1 MSTAKTKGEKV
12 VMSNSLKENI
22 NKNLG
27 LILIVFMCI
36 IIILFINLQIKVN
49 DWSRQAEKYIENVNL
64 KNEEI
69 INEVKNLSRQTEKYI
84 EDFNLKNVEI
94 INKVNSLSLQT
105 EKYVEIINLNNEKT
119 ISRIENLSNE
129 IKLYSQVKIGRDQ
142 FTEIYMQ
149 LQELTGM
156 ISNEVK
162 REYYITKAV
171 KEISKNN
178 STLDSKSIYEISKT
192 IYEESMRYNFNPLLI
207 TAIIK
212 TESNYDP
219 KAISDSYAYGLCQVR
234 RFIAPELAENIGI
247 KWEGA
252 EKTLFDPIKNIKIG
266 VYYLS
271 MLNRNFNDLKTAI
284 IAYNQGPYAVQE
296 RLTNN
301 QELPDNYVNK
311 VLGYYANLRGFSLEE
326 VQNEIKATD

>member
-1 MSTAKTKGEKV
+1 MSTAKIKGEKV
-12 VMSNSLKENI
+12 DMSNSLRENI

-27 LILIVFMCI
+27 LIFIIFMCI

-49 DWSRQAEKYIENVNL
+49 NLSLQKEKYIENVNL

-69 INEVKNLSRQTEKYI
+69 INKVENLSRQTEKYI
-84 EDFNLKNVEI
+84 ESTNLQNEKI
-94 INKVNSLSLQT
+94 INKV
-105 EKYVEIINLNNEKT
+105 
-119 ISRIENLSNE
+119 ENLSNE
-129 IKLYSQVKIGRDQ
+129 MEMYSQVKIGRDQ

-162 REYYITKAV
+162 REFYITKAV
-171 KEISKNN
+171 KDISKNN

-192 IYEESMRYNFNPLLI
+192 IYEESIKYNFNPLLI

-212 TESNYDP
+212 TESNFDT
-219 KAISDSYAYGLCQVR
+219 KAVSDSYAYGLCQVR

-247 KWEGA
+247 EWDGA

-284 IAYNQGPYAVQE
+284 IAYNQGPYNVQE
-296 RLTNN
+296 QLTDN

-311 VLGYYANLRGFSLEE
+311 VLDYYANLRGFSLEE
-326 VQNEIKATD
+326 VENDIKATD

>member
-1 MSTAKTKGEKV
+1 MSTAKNKGEKV
-12 VMSNSLKENI
+12 VMPNSLRENI

-27 LILIVFMCI
+27 LIFIVFMCI

-49 DWSRQAEKYIENVNL
+49 NLSLQAEKYIKNANL
-64 KNEEI
+64 RNEEI
-69 INEVKNLSRQTEKYI
+69 INKVENLNRQTEKYI
-84 EDFNLKNVEI
+84 E
-94 INKVNSLSLQT
+94 S
-105 EKYVEIINLNNEKT
+105 INLQNEK
-119 ISRIENLSNE
+119 IVSRVEDLSIE
-129 IKLYSQVKIGRDQ
+129 IKKYSQVKISRDQ

-171 KEISKNN
+171 KDISNNN

-192 IYEESMRYNFNPLLI
+192 IYEEAVKYNFNPLLI

-212 TESNYDP
+212 TESNFDP
-219 KAISDSYAYGLCQVR
+219 KAVSDSYAYGLCQVR

-247 KWEGA
+247 KWDGA

-271 MLNRNFNDLKTAI
+271 MLNRNFNDLKLAI
-284 IAYNQGPYAVQE
+284 IAYNQGPYNVQE

>member
-1 MSTAKTKGEKV
+1 MSSIKTKGEKV
-12 VMSNSLKENI
+12 DMSNSLRENI

-27 LILIVFMCI
+27 LIFIIFMCI
-36 IIILFINLQIKVN
+36 IIIFFITLQIN
-49 DWSRQAEKYIENVNL
+49 MN
-64 KNEEI
+64 
-69 INEVKNLSRQTEKYI
+69 NLS
-84 EDFNLKNVEI
+84 V
-94 INKVNSLSLQT
+94 QT
-105 EKYVEIINLNNEKT
+105 EKYVENINLNNEK
-119 ISRIENLSNE
+119 IVGINEEIVSRVEDLSNE
-129 IKLYSQVKIGRDQ
+129 VKMYSQVKIGRDQ

-171 KEISKNN
+171 KDISENN
-178 STLDSKSIYEISKT
+178 ATLDSKSIYEISKT
-192 IYEESMRYNFNPLLI
+192 IYEEAVKYNFNPLLI

-212 TESNYDP
+212 TESDFDP
-219 KAISDSYAYGLCQVR
+219 KAVSDSYAYGLCQVR

-247 KWEGA
+247 EWDGA
-252 EKTLFDPIKNIKIG
+252 EKTLLDPIKNIQIG
-266 VYYLS
+266 IYYLS
-271 MLNRNFNDLKTAI
+271 ILNRDFNDLKTAV

-311 VLGYYANLRGFSLEE
+311 VLDYYADLRGFSLEE
-326 VQNEIKATD
+326 VENEIKTTE

>member
-1 MSTAKTKGEKV
+1 MSSVKTKGEKADIP
-12 VMSNSLKENI
+12 NSLRENI

-27 LILIVFMCI
+27 LIFIFFACI
-36 IIILFINLQIKVN
+36 LIILFVTLQIKVN
-49 DWSRQAEKYIENVNL
+49 NLSIQTEKYIENVNL

-69 INEVKNLSRQTEKYI
+69 INKVENLSKETDKYI
-84 EDFNLKNVEI
+84 E
-94 INKVNSLSLQT
+94 S
-105 EKYVEIINLNNEKT
+105 INLQNEK
-119 ISRIENLSNE
+119 IVSRIEDLSIE
-129 IKLYSQVKIGRDQ
+129 IKKYSQVKISREQ

-192 IYEESMRYNFNPLLI
+192 IYEEAVKYDFNPLLI

-212 TESNYDP
+212 IESNYDP
-219 KAISDSYAYGLCQVR
+219 KAVSDSFAYGLCQVR

-252 EKTLFDPIKNIKIG
+252 EKTLFDPNKNIKIG
-266 VYYLS
+266 VFYLS

-311 VLGYYANLRGFSLEE
+311 VLNYYASLKGFSLEE
-326 VQNEIKATD
+326 VQNEIKTTD

>member
-1 MSTAKTKGEKV
+1 MSNKKSKGEKNDMV
-12 VMSNSLKENI
+12 DSFREKI

-27 LILIVFMCI
+27 LVVLIFMSL
-36 IIILFINLQIKVN
+36 IIILFITLQI
-49 DWSRQAEKYIENVNL
+49 S
-64 KNEEI
+64 
-69 INEVKNLSRQTEKYI
+69 INNLST
-84 EDFNLKNVEI
+84 
-94 INKVNSLSLQT
+94 QT
-105 EKYVEIINLNNEKT
+105 EKYVENINLKNEK
-119 ISRIENLSNE
+119 IVSINEKIVSRVEDLSDE
-129 IKLYSQVKIGRDQ
+129 VKKYSQVKIGRDQ

-171 KEISKNN
+171 KDISKNN

-192 IYEESMRYNFNPLLI
+192 IYEESIRYNFNPLLI

-212 TESNYDP
+212 TESNYEP
-219 KAISDSYAYGLCQVR
+219 TAVSDSYAYGLCQVR

-247 KWEGA
+247 KWDGA

-271 MLNRNFNDLKTAI
+271 ILNRDFNDLKTAV

-301 QELPDNYVNK
+301 QELPDNYLNK
-311 VLGYYANLRGFSLEE
+311 VLDYYANLRGFSLEE

>member
-1 MSTAKTKGEKV
+1 MSTAKIKGEKV
-12 VMSNSLKENI
+12 DMLNSLRENI

-27 LILIVFMCI
+27 LIFIIFMCI

-49 DWSRQAEKYIENVNL
+49 NLSLQEEKYIENVNL

-69 INEVKNLSRQTEKYI
+69 INRVENLSRQTEKYI
-84 EDFNLKNVEI
+84 E
-94 INKVNSLSLQT
+94 S
-105 EKYVEIINLNNEKT
+105 INLQNEKI
-119 ISRIENLSNE
+119 ISKVENLSNE
-129 IKLYSQVKIGRDQ
+129 VKLYNRVKIDRDQ

-162 REYYITKAV
+162 REFYITKAV
-171 KEISKNN
+171 KDISKNN
-178 STLDSKSIYEISKT
+178 STIDSKSIYEISKT
-192 IYEESMRYNFNPLLI
+192 IYEESIKYNFNPLLI

-212 TESNYDP
+212 IESNFDP
-219 KAISDSYAYGLCQVR
+219 KAVSDSYAYGLCQVR
-234 RFIAPELAENIGI
+234 RFIAPELAKNIGI
-247 KWEGA
+247 KWDGA
-252 EKTLFDPIKNIKIG
+252 EKTLFDPVKNIKIG

-271 MLNRNFNDLKTAI
+271 VLNRDFSDLKTAI
-284 IAYNQGPYAVQE
+284 IAYNQGPYNVQA

-301 QELPDNYVNK
+301 QELPNNYLDK
-311 VLGYYANLRGFSLEE
+311 VLNYYANLRGFSLEE

>member
-1 MSTAKTKGEKV
+1 MSSIKTKGEKV
-12 VMSNSLKENI
+12 DMSNSLRENI

-27 LILIVFMCI
+27 LIFIFFMCI
-36 IIILFINLQIKVN
+36 IIVFFITLQINMNK
-49 DWSRQAEKYIENVNL
+49 
-64 KNEEI
+64 
-69 INEVKNLSRQTEKYI
+69 LSA
-84 EDFNLKNVEI
+84 
-94 INKVNSLSLQT
+94 QT
-105 EKYVEIINLNNEKT
+105 EKYVENINLNNEK
-119 ISRIENLSNE
+119 IVSRVEDLSKE
-129 IKLYSQVKIGRDQ
+129 VKEYSQVKIDRDQ

-162 REYYITKAV
+162 REFYITKAV
-171 KEISKNN
+171 KDISKNN
-178 STLDSKSIYEISKT
+178 STLDSKSIYEIAKT
-192 IYEESMRYNFNPLLI
+192 IYEEAIKYNFNPLLI
-207 TAIIK
+207 TAIMK

-219 KAISDSYAYGLCQVR
+219 KAVSDSYAYGLCQVR
-234 RFIAPELAENIGI
+234 RFIAPELAKNIGI
-247 KWEGA
+247 KWDGA
-252 EKTLFDPIKNIKIG
+252 EKTLFDPIKNIQIG

-284 IAYNQGPYAVQE
+284 IAYNQGPYNVQE
-296 RLTNN
+296 QLTNN

>member
-1 MSTAKTKGEKV
+1 MPDEKNKGGKNVMVDSFREK
-12 VMSNSLKENI
+12 I

-27 LILIVFMCI
+27 LVVLIFMSLM
-36 IIILFINLQIKVN
+36 IILFVTLQI
-49 DWSRQAEKYIENVNL
+49 S
-64 KNEEI
+64 
-69 INEVKNLSRQTEKYI
+69 INNLSTQTEKYI
-84 EDFNLKNVEI
+84 ENINLKNEKIVTRLED
-94 INKVNSLSLQT
+94 LSD
-105 EKYVEIINLNNEKT
+105 
-119 ISRIENLSNE
+119 E
-129 IKLYSQVKIGRDQ
+129 IKKYSQVKIGRDQ

-162 REYYITKAV
+162 REYYIAKAAND
-171 KEISKNN
+171 ISKHN

-192 IYEESMRYNFNPLLI
+192 IYEESIKYNFNPLLV

-212 TESNYDP
+212 TESNYEP
-219 KAISDSYAYGLCQVR
+219 TAVSDSYAYGLFQVR
-234 RFIAPELAENIGI
+234 RFIAPELAGNIGI
-247 KWEGA
+247 KWDGA

-271 MLNRNFNDLKTAI
+271 MLNRDFNDLKTAV

-311 VLGYYANLRGFSLEE
+311 VLDYYANLRGFSLEE
-326 VQNEIKATD
+326 AQNEIKATE

>member
-1 MSTAKTKGEKV
+1 MSTAKIKGEKV
-12 VMSNSLKENI
+12 DMSNSLRENI

-27 LILIVFMCI
+27 LIFIIFMCI
-36 IIILFINLQIKVN
+36 ILILFINLQIKVN
-49 DWSRQAEKYIENVNL
+49 NLSIQAEKYIENVNL

-69 INEVKNLSRQTEKYI
+69 IN
-84 EDFNLKNVEI
+84 
-94 INKVNSLSLQT
+94 KV
-105 EKYVEIINLNNEKT
+105 
-119 ISRIENLSNE
+119 ENLSNE
-129 IKLYSQVKIGRDQ
+129 MKLYSQVKIGRDQ

-171 KEISKNN
+171 KEISQNN

-192 IYEESMRYNFNPLLI
+192 IYEESIRYNFNPLLI

-212 TESNYDP
+212 IESNYDP
-219 KAISDSYAYGLCQVR
+219 KAVSDSYAYGLCQVR

-247 KWEGA
+247 KWDGA
-252 EKTLFDPIKNIKIG
+252 EKTLFDPIKNIQIG

-271 MLNRNFNDLKTAI
+271 ILNRDFNDLKTAV

-301 QELPDNYVNK
+301 QELPDDYVNK
-311 VLGYYANLRGFSLEE
+311 VLDYYANLRGFSLEE

>member
-1 MSTAKTKGEKV
+1 MPNEKKKGEKNNMV
-12 VMSNSLKENI
+12 DSSRDKI

-27 LILIVFMCI
+27 IVVLIFMFLLLIF
-36 IIILFINLQIKVN
+36 FITLQI
-49 DWSRQAEKYIENVNL
+49 S
-64 KNEEI
+64 
-69 INEVKNLSRQTEKYI
+69 INN
-84 EDFNLKNVEI
+84 
-94 INKVNSLSLQT
+94 LSLQT
-105 EKYVEIINLNNEKT
+105 EKYAENINLNNEK
-119 ISRIENLSNE
+119 IVSIEEDLSNE
-129 IKLYSQVKIGRDQ
+129 IKKYNQVKIGRDQ

-171 KEISKNN
+171 NDISKNN

-192 IYEESMRYNFNPLLI
+192 IYEESVKYNFNPLLI

-212 TESNYDP
+212 TESNYEP
-219 KAISDSYAYGLCQVR
+219 TAVSDSYAYGLCQVR

-247 KWEGA
+247 EWDGA
-252 EKTLFDPIKNIKIG
+252 EKTLFDPIKNIQIG

-271 MLNRNFNDLKTAI
+271 MLNRDFNDLETAV

-296 RLTNN
+296 QLTNN
-301 QELPDNYVNK
+301 QELSNTYVNK
-311 VLGYYANLRGFSLEE
+311 VLDYYANLRGFSLEE
-326 VQNEIKATD
+326 IQNEIKATE

>member
-1 MSTAKTKGEKV
+1 
-12 VMSNSLKENI
+12 
-22 NKNLG
+22 
-27 LILIVFMCI
+27 
-36 IIILFINLQIKVN
+36 
-49 DWSRQAEKYIENVNL
+49 
-64 KNEEI
+64 
-69 INEVKNLSRQTEKYI
+69 
-84 EDFNLKNVEI
+84 
-94 INKVNSLSLQT
+94 
-105 EKYVEIINLNNEKT
+105 
-119 ISRIENLSNE
+119 
-129 IKLYSQVKIGRDQ
+129 
-142 FTEIYMQ
+142 
-149 LQELTGM
+149 M

-171 KEISKNN
+171 KDISKNN

-192 IYEESMRYNFNPLLI
+192 IYEESVKYNFNPLLI
-207 TAIIK
+207 TSIIK
-212 TESNYDP
+212 TESNFDP
-219 KAISDSYAYGLCQVR
+219 KAVSDSYAYGLCQVR

-271 MLNRNFNDLKTAI
+271 MLNRNFNDLKTAV

-296 RLTNN
+296 QLTNN

-311 VLGYYANLRGFSLEE
+311 VLDYYANLRGFSLEE

>member
-1 MSTAKTKGEKV
+1 MSTVKNKGEEV
-12 VMSNSLKENI
+12 NMTNLLRENI

-27 LILIVFMCI
+27 LIFIVFMCTL
-36 IIILFINLQIKVN
+36 IILSVTLQVKVN
-49 DWSRQAEKYIENVNL
+49 KLNIRTENIIENVNL
-64 KNEEI
+64 NNEKIVTMNEKI
-69 INEVKNLSRQTEKYI
+69 VSIVDDLSNEVKK
-84 EDFNLKNVEI
+84 
-94 INKVNSLSLQT
+94 
-105 EKYVEIINLNNEKT
+105 
-119 ISRIENLSNE
+119 
-129 IKLYSQVKIGRDQ
+129 YSQVKIGRDQ

-156 ISNEVK
+156 ISDEIK
-162 REYYITKAV
+162 RKYYITKAV
-171 KEISKNN
+171 KDISKNN

-192 IYEESMRYNFNPLLI
+192 IYEESVKYNFNPLLI

-219 KAISDSYAYGLCQVR
+219 KAVSDSYAYGLCQVR

-247 KWEGA
+247 KWDGA
-252 EKTLFDPIKNIKIG
+252 EKTLFDHVKNIQIG

-271 MLNRNFNDLKTAI
+271 ILNRNFHDLKTAV

-301 QELPDNYVNK
+301 QELSDNYVNK
-311 VLGYYANLRGFSLEE
+311 VLNYYADLRGFSLEE
-326 VQNEIKATD
+326 VKNEIKATD

>member
-1 MSTAKTKGEKV
+1 MSTAKIKGEKV
-12 VMSNSLKENI
+12 DMSNSLRENI

-27 LILIVFMCI
+27 LIFIIFMCI

-49 DWSRQAEKYIENVNL
+49 NLSLQAEKYIENVNL

-69 INEVKNLSRQTEKYI
+69 INKVENLNRQTEKYI
-84 EDFNLKNVEI
+84 E
-94 INKVNSLSLQT
+94 S
-105 EKYVEIINLNNEKT
+105 INLQNEKI
-119 ISRIENLSNE
+119 ISKVENLSNE
-129 IKLYSQVKIGRDQ
+129 MKLYSQVKIDREQ

-162 REYYITKAV
+162 REFYITKAV
-171 KEISKNN
+171 KDISKNN

-192 IYEESMRYNFNPLLI
+192 IYEESVKYNFNPLLL

-212 TESNYDP
+212 TESNFDP
-219 KAISDSYAYGLCQVR
+219 KAVSDSYAYGLCQVR

-271 MLNRNFNDLKTAI
+271 MLNRNFSDLKLAI
-284 IAYNQGPYAVQE
+284 IAYNQGPYNVQE

-301 QELPDNYVNK
+301 QELPDNYLNK
-311 VLGYYANLRGFSLEE
+311 VLNYYANLRGFSLEE

>member
-1 MSTAKTKGEKV
+1 MSSIKTKGEKV
-12 VMSNSLKENI
+12 DMSNSLRENI

-27 LILIVFMCI
+27 LIFIIFMCI
-36 IIILFINLQIKVN
+36 IIIFFITLQIN
-49 DWSRQAEKYIENVNL
+49 MN
-64 KNEEI
+64 
-69 INEVKNLSRQTEKYI
+69 NLS
-84 EDFNLKNVEI
+84 V
-94 INKVNSLSLQT
+94 QT
-105 EKYVEIINLNNEKT
+105 EKYVENINLNNEK
-119 ISRIENLSNE
+119 IVGINEEIVSRVEDLSNE
-129 IKLYSQVKIGRDQ
+129 VKMYSQVKIGRDQ

-171 KEISKNN
+171 KDISENN
-178 STLDSKSIYEISKT
+178 TTLDSKSIYEISKT
-192 IYEESMRYNFNPLLI
+192 IYEEAVKYNFNPLLI

-212 TESNYDP
+212 TESNFDP
-219 KAISDSYAYGLCQVR
+219 KAVSDSYAYGLCQVR

-247 KWEGA
+247 EWDGA

-271 MLNRNFNDLKTAI
+271 MLNRDFNDLKTAV

-311 VLGYYANLRGFSLEE
+311 ILDYYADLRGFSLEE
-326 VQNEIKATD
+326 VENEIKATE

>member
-1 MSTAKTKGEKV
+1 MIARMPEIKNKNQKSDI
-12 VMSNSLKENI
+12 LKLIRKMI
-22 NKNLG
+22 NKNSETILAIF
-27 LILIVFMCI
+27 LIFMIVLVVI
-36 IIILFINLQIKVN
+36 IEIRVDRLNLQL
-49 DWSRQAEKYIENVNL
+49 EKYTSES
-64 KNEEI
+64 
-69 INEVKNLSRQTEKYI
+69 VK
-84 EDFNLKNVEI
+84 
-94 INKVNSLSLQT
+94 
-105 EKYVEIINLNNEKT
+105 NNEKMVNKF
-119 ISRIENLSNE
+119 ENLVKE
-129 IKLYSQVKIGRDQ
+129 LEKYQKLKIGREQ

-162 REYYITKAV
+162 REYYITKV
-171 KEISKNN
+171 VSDISKNN

-192 IYEESMRYNFNPLLI
+192 IYEESIKYNFNPLLI

-212 TESNYDP
+212 TESNFDP
-219 KAISDSYAYGLCQVR
+219 EAVSDSYAYGLCQVR

-252 EKTLFDPIKNIKIG
+252 EKTLFDPVKNIKIG

-284 IAYNQGPYAVQE
+284 IAYNQGPYNVQE

-311 VLGYYANLRGFSLEE
+311 VLDYYANLRGFSLEE